1 MDFSNLWNAINID
14 IAKLEWFAAT
24 QFAAI
29 LGTLLALLLIAH
41 ILRSPRMPAASIG
54 WIITIIAM
62 PLIGIPLYL
71 TFGERKLR
79 SKINRK
85 AKINTACECEC
96 TTNDP
101 IDTILT
107 SLGLPASTTHNNVV
121 FHKDGPDALADL
133 LAMFAAAEK
142 TIDIAMFILR
152 KDATGLAILD
162 ALAERARAGVKV
174 RLLLDGVGSFSLF
187 KGWLRPA
194 KDAGVEIAW
203 FIPVLHHPFRGK
215 TNLRN
220 HRKIVIVDD
229 RVLWTGGRNFAD
241 EYFVGESGGKPWI
254 DLSYR
259 LEGTAVAVF
268 KAIFETD
275 WEFAHGRDEIL
286 PLEPPPEIE
295 TSGSRVQ
302 VIPSGPDVEGD
313 PVYAAFLTACFDAD
327 ERITIVTPYFIP
339 DHGVQEALKLA
350 ALRGV
355 RVDLILPE
363 HSNHRIADIAR
374 RRFLRELLE
383 SHVNIWMVPEQMVHA
398 KAMVVDR
405 HFATAGSANLDI
417 RSLFLNCE
425 VVNGFYSPEEV
436 DWLSDWCEA
445 LRLTAKPYTPRKVG
459 AVGQTLEG
467 LVLIGGYQL

>member
-1 MDFSNLWNAINID
+1 MDFSGILDAINID

-29 LGTLLALLLIAH
+29 LGTVLALLLVAH

-54 WIITIIAM
+54 WIITIIAV
-62 PLIGIPLYL
+62 PLVGIPLYL

-85 AKINTACECEC
+85 HKINTACDCEC

-107 SLGLPASTTHNNVV
+107 SLGLPASTTHNTVA
-121 FHKDGPDALADL
+121 FHKDGPDALDDL
-133 LAMFAAAEK
+133 LAMFDAAEE
-142 TIDIAMFILR
+142 TIDIAMFILK
-152 KDATGLAILD
+152 KDEVGLKILR
-162 ALAERARAGVKV
+162 ALEEKARSGVKV

-187 KGWLRPA
+187 KGWLRPVIE
-194 KDAGVEIAW
+194 AGVDIAW

-229 RVLWTGGRNFAD
+229 KLLWTGGRNFAD
-241 EYFVGESGGKPWI
+241 EYFTGENGGKPWI

-259 LEGTAVAVF
+259 LEGTAVGVF

-275 WEFAHGRDEIL
+275 WQFAHGHDEIL

-313 PVYAAFLTACFDAD
+313 PIYAAFLTACFDAD
-327 ERITIVTPYFIP
+327 ERITIVTPYYVP
-339 DHGVQEALKLA
+339 DQGVQETLKLA

-355 RVDLILPE
+355 RVDLILPQV
-363 HSNHRIADIAR
+363 SNHKIADIAR
-374 RRFLRELLE
+374 RRFLRELLAAN
-383 SHVNIWMVPEQMVHA
+383 VNIWMVPEHMVHA
-398 KAMVVDR
+398 KAMVVDS

-425 VVNGFYSPEEV
+425 VVNGFYSPSEV
-436 DWLSDWCEA
+436 EWLSDWCEA
-445 LRLTAKPYTPRKVG
+445 LRSRCVPYTPRKVG
-459 AVGQTLEG
+459 AVGQTIEG